1 MIRYRRLAPAW
12 LLPNPLT
19 QPAPLLLHAPFPGT
33 PGPQDAGSMFLESG
47 NVNLSEVYFY
57 AGKLK
62 TWKDAL

>member
-1 MIRYRRLAPAW
+1 
-12 LLPNPLT
+12 
-19 QPAPLLLHAPFPGT
+19 LLHAPFPGT